1 MKSLNWKKLKKL
13 NKRIRMNIDT
23 EVAVMKK
30 DLEYIK
36 DSLDDLKESI
46 KCVVNEKADK
56 QELMMVRK
64 IVYGI
69 IGYTVTTSVAI
80 IIMLIFRG

>member
-1 MKSLNWKKLKKL
+1 
-13 NKRIRMNIDT
+13 MNIDT

-36 DSLDDLKESI
+36 DSLDDLKDSI
-46 KCVVNEKADK
+46 KCVVNDKADK

-69 IGYTVTTSVAI
+69 IGYTVTTTVAVI
-80 IIMLIFRG
+80 MMLIFRG